1 MGMTE
6 RKLTSYKN
14 QREVAEFIYSLPPD
28 EQRIVAQ
35 VQERVI
41 ERFIHGEDMP
51 IETFEVHG
59 RALSA
64 MAVHS
69 QLYDDGIGVTMLGL
83 ACFEYILA
91 DVNEEFR
98 TKGRELRIQRIK

>member
-14 QREVAEFIYSLPPD
+14 KREVAKFIYSLPPD
-28 EQRIVAQ
+28 EQQMVAQ

-41 ERFIHGEDMP
+41 DRFIHGEDMP
-51 IETFEVHG
+51 IATFEVHG
-59 RALSA
+59 RALFA
-64 MAVHS
+64 MAVPS
-69 QLYDDGIGVTMLGL
+69 QLYDDRIGVTMLDT

-91 DVNEEFR
+91 DINEELR
-98 TKGRELRIQRIK
+98 TEGRELRIEEIK